1 MRTHTM
7 TFGKVKKTVAEWNA
21 RLDKL
26 VYPKLFENIVSE
38 LKVAGYD
45 PPNAEQRLAVCQ
57 GRCDK
62 ITPFTRRRLSSE
74 AHD

>member
-7 TFGKVKKTVAEWNA
+7 TFGRIKKTVAHWNA

-38 LKVAGYD
+38 LEAAGYH
-45 PPNAEQRLAVCQ
+45 PERVPQRLALCQ
-57 GRCDK
+57 QRYDR
-62 ITPFTRRRLSSE
+62 II
-74 AHD
+74 AY